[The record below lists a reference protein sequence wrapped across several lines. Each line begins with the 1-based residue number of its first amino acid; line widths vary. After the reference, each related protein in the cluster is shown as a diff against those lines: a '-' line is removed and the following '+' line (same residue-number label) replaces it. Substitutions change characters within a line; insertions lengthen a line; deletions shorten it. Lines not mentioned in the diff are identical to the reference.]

1 MTVVGKSSA
10 IAQYEQSKRRRLV
23 TRRQVAISRGVRQMF
38 DAAGMHDPLAEI
50 VLDLARLK
58 GNPNALV
65 ELPELIER
73 ACKMRADG
81 GV

>member
-23 TRRQVAISRGVRQMF
+23 TRRKAAVSAALRQMHSAM
-38 DAAGMHDPLAEI
+38 DLEDPCAEI
-50 VLDLARLK
+50 VRDLA
-58 GNPNALV
+58 GATV
-65 ELPELIER
+65 ETLPSVIER
-73 ACKMRADG
+73 ARKMRADG

>member
-1 MTVVGKSSA
+1 MNAAGKSSA
-10 IAQYEQSKRRRLV
+10 IAQYEQSKRRAPV
-23 TRRQVAISRGVRQMF
+23 TRRQVAMSRAVRQMH
-38 DAAGMHDPLAEI
+38 AAMDLEDPCAEI

-58 GNPNALV
+58 GNPDALV